1 VLQLFIWRDHP
12 VVFDS
17 ELRKPRFFLLSF
29 LVFTLAYAGLVAW
42 TFSRPEQAVSA
53 SGIASGLNLLLLV
66 LLAVLRIA
74 GSAEEFTRAG
84 LSGGRLVQWLGWG
97 AGLAI
102 FYALATLLNRLFNL
116 GEAVA
121 LPALLQTLAVPG
133 EVSPAAFL
141 TLVFAQSVIAG
152 PLLGLVLAFG
162 EEYGWRGFLQSELFR
177 MGRIP
182 GVLVLGLVW
191 GAWHYP
197 VVWMGHSY
205 PDQPVLGSL
214 MMTIFTVFFGIVLSY
229 AVLKTGSIWLA
240 AFLHAVNNQ
249 ALSFFSAF
257 IYQPRNAL
265 WSFSAG
271 FLLLFLA
278 VPAVVLIFRD
288 PVWKPTALAKGS
300 EPLIQATLHD
310 SDIGGNNGR

>member
-1 VLQLFIWRDHP
+1 
-12 VVFDS
+12 
-17 ELRKPRFFLLSF
+17 
-29 LVFTLAYAGLVAW
+29 
-42 TFSRPEQAVSA
+42 
-53 SGIASGLNLLLLV
+53 
-66 LLAVLRIA
+66 
-74 GSAEEFTRAG
+74 
-84 LSGGRLVQWLGWG
+84 
-97 AGLAI
+97 
-102 FYALATLLNRLFNL
+102 
-116 GEAVA
+116 
-121 LPALLQTLAVPG
+121 
-133 EVSPAAFL
+133 
-141 TLVFAQSVIAG
+141 
-152 PLLGLVLAFG
+152 
-162 EEYGWRGFLQSELFR
+162 

-249 ALSFFSAF
+249 ALSFISAF
-257 IYQPRNAL
+257 IYQPGNAL
-265 WSFSAG
+265 WSFGAG

-278 VPAVVLIFRD
+278 VPAVVFILRD
-288 PVWKPTALAKGS
+288 PVWKPTSLVKES